1 MYDHKS
7 HRRPFHQG
15 QGVQLVTTKP
25 IVKIKKSKEFAT
37 TSVNNTPEIWYSTTT
52 ITLEDEYLDL
62 TISLRQDIESGRTH
76 LTSPDGW
83 SGAHD

>member
-1 MYDHKS
+1 M
-7 HRRPFHQG
+7 
-15 QGVQLVTTKP
+15 TTKP

-37 TSVNNTPEIWYSTTT
+37 TSANNSPTIWYSTTT
-52 ITLEDEYLDL
+52 LTLEDEYLDL

-83 SGAHD
+83 SVAHD